1 MTTELVQKLIAH
13 YEMVVGK
20 VKECDNISNAGDIL
34 LATNTLNGICN
45 CSDSFFGESIED
57 NEWVMN
63 QCPSTEWYWGDPPG
77 YYTTIPQIL
86 TALQLRIDIL
96 KTFPAL
102 KASI

>member
-1 MTTELVQKLIAH
+1 MTTELVHKLIAH

-20 VKECDNISNAGDIL
+20 VREAKDVTEAHEITV
-34 LATNTLNGICN
+34 ATYTKHGVCY
-45 CSDSFFGESIED
+45 CSDHRFGHDIYD
-57 NEWVMN
+57 NQWGVNNSNINWVWGRK
-63 QCPSTEWYWGDPPG
+63 PSDC
-77 YYTTIPQIL
+77 TTIPQIL